1 MAPPLNKV
9 ALCCVPVEMNT
20 KHFVYGDKMFC
31 RANGGLEG
39 NTIEKNIHHF
49 PRVEDLQ
56 AVGQALQQGEQQAVA

>member
-1 MAPPLNKV
+1 MPESTNSESNFLNLKRNRMAPPLNKV

-39 NTIEKNIHHF
+39 NTIEKNIS
-49 PRVEDLQ
+49 D
-56 AVGQALQQGEQQAVA
+56 